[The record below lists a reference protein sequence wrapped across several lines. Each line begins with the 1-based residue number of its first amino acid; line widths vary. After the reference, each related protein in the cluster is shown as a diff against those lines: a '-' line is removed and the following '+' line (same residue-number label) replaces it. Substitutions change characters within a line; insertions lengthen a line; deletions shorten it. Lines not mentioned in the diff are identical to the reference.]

1 MNGVEA
7 YPAAGMLVMAI
18 EAIKQL
24 NSCENCTGYRL
35 KDVLFHRALVVP
47 SSPEGVE
54 VHLLVGP
61 ASSVEKK
68 TAWTEFKLYA
78 YESEQWD
85 EICRGSVSI
94 EIAETEP
101 SAGIKEDVHD
111 RERQLELQAYRNTF
125 EAGLRKCKMALTSKR
140 LYETFAQQGLQYGPS
155 FQNLKGIYFDDDGC
169 AVGTIDPRDWK
180 TKIQQGEMQPHA
192 IHPTTLDSIL
202 QLAFPALTE
211 GGKRMIPTMVPT
223 RISKFWMS
231 DAVRDLPSTEN
242 IKVLA
247 RGKFAGFRS
256 AEVSV
261 IAVGRDHEPCM
272 VVDFEMT
279 FIAGDES
286 LAANQTDRF
295 QRFYNVV
302 WKPDPEL
309 LESNQVEAFSPT
321 TTSSHPTR
329 VEQILNDEKEA
340 ACLLVMRALIREIA
354 PEDLP
359 AEPTH
364 IRKYHEWMQHRCRTH
379 SALDPDLSDLNGKAT
394 AEAEEKEK
402 EKQELERLLTLL
414 EHHDV
419 EGKLIVRV
427 ARNLKAVLTGKVD
440 ALQLLF
446 GNDDDN
452 EDSLLQEYYRD
463 AHDAPY
469 VLNRVKTCVDAMAH
483 RNPGMRV
490 LEIGAG
496 TGGATAAVL
505 EALSLGGDGGSKN
518 GGGGDR
524 CAEYAFTDISPGFF
538 EKAQERFDHDGN
550 GNMVF
555 KTLDIEKDPVE
566 QGFEEGRY
574 DLVIAAN
581 VS

>member
-1 MNGVEA
+1 
-7 YPAAGMLVMAI
+7 MAI

-24 NSCENCTGYRL
+24 NSGEKCTGYRL

-68 TAWTEFKLYA
+68 SSWTDFKLYA
-78 YESEQWD
+78 YESGQWD

-94 EIAETEP
+94 ETAEVEP
-101 SAGIKEDVHD
+101 SAGTKADVD
-111 RERQLELQAYRNTF
+111 DGERQLELQAYRNAF
-125 EAGLRKCKMALTSKR
+125 EAGLGKCKMAMTPKR

-155 FQNLKGIYFDDDGC
+155 FQNLKSIYFDDDGH

-180 TKIQQGEMQPHA
+180 VKIHQGEIQPHA
-192 IHPTTLDSIL
+192 IHPTTLDGIL

-223 RISKFWMS
+223 KTKSFWMS
-231 DAVRDLPSTEN
+231 DSVRDLPGTEN

-256 AEVSV
+256 AEVSI

-279 FIAGDES
+279 FIAGNES
-286 LAANQTDRF
+286 LASNQADRF

-302 WKPDPEL
+302 WKPDPGL
-309 LESNQVEAFSPT
+309 LESTQVEAFSPA
-321 TTSSHPTR
+321 SSSPTP
-329 VEQILNDEKEA
+329 VDQILNDEKEA
-340 ACLLVMRALIREIA
+340 ACLSVMRALVREVG
-354 PEDLP
+354 PEDL
-359 AEPTH
+359 AEPLH
-364 IRKYHEWMQHRCRTH
+364 IRKYHEWMKHRCRTH
-379 SALDPDLSDLNGKAT
+379 SALDPDLDAGALNGKAGDGDG
-394 AEAEEKEK
+394 
-402 EKQELERLLTLL
+402 LEGLLGLL
-414 EHHDV
+414 ENHDV
-419 EGKLIVRV
+419 EGKLIARV
-427 ARNLKAVLTGKVD
+427 ARNLKRVLTGKLD
-440 ALQLLF
+440 ALELLF
-446 GNDDDN
+446 GDG
-452 EDSLLQEYYRD
+452 LLQEYYRD

-483 RNPGMRV
+483 QNPGMKV

-496 TGGATAAVL
+496 TGSATVSIMD
-505 EALSLGGDGGSKN
+505 ALGSN
-518 GGGGDR
+518 DR
-524 CAEYAFTDISPGFF
+524 FAEYAFTDISPSFF
-538 EKAQERFDHDGN
+538 EKAQEQFDN
-550 GNMVF
+550 ERMVF
-555 KTLDIEKDPVE
+555 KTLDIEKDPLE
-566 QGFEEGRY
+566 QGFEPGHY

-581 VS
+581 VSKEGACVPEPYCFTEANEFVGPTRNYEAR

>member
-1 MNGVEA
+1 
-7 YPAAGMLVMAI
+7 MAI

-24 NSCENCTGYRL
+24 NSGENCTGYRL

-68 TAWTEFKLYA
+68 SSWTQFKLYA

-85 EICRGSVSI
+85 EICRGAVLI
-94 EIAETEP
+94 EIGETEA
-101 SAGIKEDVHD
+101 SAGTKEDVHD

-125 EAGLRKCKMALTSKR
+125 EDGLRKCKMAMTSKR

-155 FQNLKGIYFDDDGC
+155 FQNLKSIYFDDHGH

-180 TKIQQGEMQPHA
+180 VKIQQGEIQPHA

-223 RISKFWMS
+223 KISKFWMS
-231 DAVRDLPSTEN
+231 DSVRDLPSTQN
-242 IKVLA
+242 IRVLA
-247 RGKFAGFRS
+247 QGKFAGFRS
-256 AEVSV
+256 AEVSI

-272 VVDFEMT
+272 VADFEMT

-286 LAANQTDRF
+286 LASNQRDRF

-309 LESNQVEAFSPT
+309 LESTQVEAFS
-321 TTSSHPTR
+321 TSSSTPTP
-329 VEQILNDEKEA
+329 VDQILNDEKEA
-340 ACLLVMRALIREIA
+340 ACLLVMRALVREIG
-354 PEDLP
+354 PEDL
-359 AEPTH
+359 AEPPH
-364 IRKYHEWMQHRCRTH
+364 IRKYHEWMKHRCRTH
-379 SALDPDLSDLNGKAT
+379 SAIDPDLDAGTLNGKA
-394 AEAEEKEK
+394 EDGD
-402 EKQELERLLTLL
+402 ELERLLELL
-414 EHHDV
+414 DNHDV
-419 EGKLIVRV
+419 EGRLIVRV
-427 ARNLKAVLTGKVD
+427 ARNLKHVLTGKLD
-440 ALQLLF
+440 ALELLF
-446 GNDDDN
+446 G
-452 EDSLLQEYYRD
+452 DSLLQEYYRD

-483 RNPGMRV
+483 QNPGMKI

-496 TGGATAAVL
+496 TGSATVSIMD
-505 EALSLGGDGGSKN
+505 ALGSN
-518 GGGGDR
+518 DR
-524 CAEYAFTDISPGFF
+524 FSEYAFTDISPSFF
-538 EKAQERFDHDGN
+538 EKAQEQFDN
-550 GNMVF
+550 ENMVF
-555 KTLDIEKDPVE
+555 KTLDIEKDPLE
-566 QGFEEGRY
+566 QGFDPGHY
-574 DLVIAAN
+574 DLVVAAN
-581 VS
+581 VSKDPHCFAEANDFGRFYTQLRISMIHYKIRKS